1 MKIIKKARPIAY
13 ILFSVI
19 IAVGIALDQITKA
32 IAVKYL
38 EPVSDVPIIKGL
50 FHLTFVTNDGAAFNM
65 FADNRW
71 IMMLI
76 STVAIIGMCLYIYF
90 GHSGTLLTGASMAA
104 IISGGLGNMID
115 RTFRGDVI
123 FDGKVVDFINTCFV
137 RYPTSIDMLHRFEEW
152 EYFPVFNVA
161 DCFVCVGAALLI
173 FSLMLDMVKDMREKR
188 ERAQSETEKE
198 SAPNVENT
206 GGADGKEEE

>member
-1 MKIIKKARPIAY
+1 MKIIKKERPIAY

-32 IAVKYL
+32 IAVKFL
-38 EPVSDVPIIKGL
+38 QPVSDVPIIKNI
-50 FHLTFVTNDGAAFNM
+50 FHLTFVTNDGAAFNL
-65 FADNRW
+65 FSDNRW
-71 IMMLI
+71 IMMII
-76 STVAIIGMCLYIYF
+76 STIAIIGMALYLYF
-90 GHSGTLLTGASMAA
+90 GHSGSLLAGASMAA

-137 RYPTSIDMLHRFEEW
+137 RYPKSLDQLTSFHEW

-161 DCFVCVGAALLI
+161 DCFVCVGAGLLI
-173 FSLMLDMVKDMREKR
+173 FSLLIDIVKERREKR
-188 ERAQSETEKE
+188 EAAET
-198 SAPNVENT
+198 
-206 GGADGKEEE
+206 KEEE